1 MTLLLFILVV
11 PLTGFRS
18 QRQEGLCRQV
28 AGKMIYASPGDN
40 PSTKAN
46 SLSPGDRLILP
57 DSLYANSQLHMDGI
71 HGTPTA
77 PITIPAEHDGEA
89 IIDGAGRASH
99 VIEGSNRSYIIDEY
113 GVHHAQDTRHPAPVL
128 NASISLHLAMN
139 YH

>member
-1 MTLLLFILVV
+1 MQNGLEGCFHHSRSLKTANFLALLLFILVL

-18 QRQEGLCRQV
+18 QRQDGLCRQV

-40 PSTKAN
+40 LSTKAN

-77 PITIPAEHDGEA
+77 PIT
-89 IIDGAGRASH
+89 
-99 VIEGSNRSYIIDEY
+99 
-113 GVHHAQDTRHPAPVL
+113 
-128 NASISLHLAMN
+128 
-139 YH
+139 